1 MGHILSLVV
10 FSIFTDELD
19 SKAASVLT
27 ECVGY
32 IAVRWVAKPAREL
45 KFKMKSC

>member
-1 MGHILSLVV
+1 MGHTPSLVA

-27 ECVGY
+27 ECAGY
-32 IAVRWVAKPAREL
+32 VAVRWVAKPTRRL
-45 KFKMKSC
+45 KFKMKSH